1 MSDTLITVVAIVL
14 VAGLIFFVPL
24 VTMADRFDTTS
35 QSEVEAIVSDFV
47 EEVRTT
53 GKITETKYSQF
64 LENLNSLGYTF
75 DVEMEIKNIDE
86 NQGKKT
92 SQTSNYK
99 NGENVYYIEYKAQ
112 VEEELEKNGVKKLKT
127 GDIVLVEVRNTNLTL
142 SQQLKNW
149 AYKIVGNDTA
159 TIIASKAGMV
169 Q

>member
-24 VTMADRFDTTS
+24 VTMADRFDTTT
-35 QSEVEAIVSDFV
+35 QAEAEAIVSDFV
-47 EEVRTT
+47 EEARTT
-53 GKITETKYSQF
+53 AQITETKYSQF
-64 LENLNSLGYTF
+64 LENLNSLGYIF

-127 GDIVLVEVRNTNLTL
+127 GDIVLVEVRKESSDLFKNLV
-142 SQQLKNW
+142 
-149 AYKIVGNDTA
+149 YKIFGNGA
-159 TIIASKAGMV
+159 VSKAGMV

>member
-64 LENLNSLGYTF
+64 LENLNALGYTF
-75 DVEMEIKNIDE
+75 DVEMEVKNKDE

-92 SQTSNYK
+92 SQTSNDK
-99 NGENVYYIEYKAQ
+99 FGENVYYSEYTSQIEK
-112 VEEELEKNGVKKLKT
+112 ELEKNGVKKLKT
-127 GDIVLVEVRNTNLTL
+127 GDIVLVEVRNKNLTL

>member
-64 LENLNSLGYTF
+64 LENLNALGYTF
-75 DVEMEIKNIDE
+75 DVEMEVKNKDE

-92 SQTSNYK
+92 SQTSNDK
-99 NGENVYYIEYKAQ
+99 FGENVYYSEYTSQ
-112 VEEELEKNGVKKLKT
+112 IEEELEKNGVKKLKT